1 VAAGSC
7 GPPVEQREVVVVGT
21 GFGGLAALIRLRARG
36 HDVLA
41 VEQADGIGGTWRDNS
56 YPGAGCDVPS
66 SLYSYSFAPNPDWSA
81 RYAGQAEIL
90 DYLHRTAD
98 RFSATRSIRFGTRL
112 VRGDWDE
119 RTRRWRLQTST
130 GPISARWLVA
140 AGGTLH
146 EPAWPDLPGLDTF
159 RGTVF
164 HSSRWDHGHDLRGRR
179 VAVVGSGASALQF
192 VPRIAPQVRRLVLLQ
207 RSAQWVLPRFDRSV
221 TGVERRLFRRVPTAQ
236 RAVRL
241 GVYLAAEAVALGVR
255 HRWLRPPL
263 TWLARRNLRRGVP
276 DPVLR
281 ERLLPAEDIGCRRLL
296 RSNTWYPTL
305 ARPHVAVAG
314 DVREVRPGSVV
325 DGDGREHP
333 VDTLILATG
342 FRAAEPPIY
351 QLLHGADGASLAER
365 FAATGA
371 RAHLGTTV
379 AGTPNLFLLAGP
391 NSNVQTSSV
400 TVLEAQ
406 VDHVA
411 AALSAARELG
421 ADRVEVHP
429 EVAREGEQ
437 EVRRRLVDTVWAT
450 GCRAWYLDRRGRN
463 TTNWPGT
470 TTELRRRLRRFDPAG
485 YLYGRGGPAPA
496 GLGRARR
503 PAAPSPGP
511 A

>member
-1 VAAGSC
+1 MGAGSW
-7 GPPVEQREVVVVGT
+7 GPPVERREVVVVGS
-21 GFGGLAALIRLRARG
+21 GFGGLAALIRLRGQG
-36 HDVLA
+36 HDVLV
-41 VEQADGIGGTWRDNS
+41 VEQADAIGGTWRDNS

-66 SLYSYSFAPNPDWSA
+66 SLYSYSFAPNPDWST

-90 DYLHRTAD
+90 DYLRRTAD
-98 RFSATRSIRFGTRL
+98 RFAATRSIRFGTRL
-112 VRGDWDE
+112 LRGDWDE
-119 RTRRWRLQTST
+119 HERRWRLQTSS
-130 GPISARWLVA
+130 GPISARWLVS

-146 EPAWPDLPGLDTF
+146 EPARPDLPGLDSF

-164 HSSRWDHGHDLRGRR
+164 HSSRWDHDHDLRGRR

-221 TGVERRLFRRVPTAQ
+221 TGTEHRLFRRVPTAQ
-236 RAVRL
+236 RVVRL

-263 TWLARRNLRRGVP
+263 TWLARHNLRRTVT
-276 DPVLR
+276 DPALR
-281 ERLLPAEDIGCRRLL
+281 ARLLPSEDIGCRRLL

-305 ARPHVAVAG
+305 VRRNVTVAG
-314 DVREVRPGSVV
+314 GVREVRPGSVV
-325 DGDGREHP
+325 DDDGREHA

-342 FRAAEPPIY
+342 FHAAEPPMFR
-351 QLLHGADGASLAER
+351 LLHGSDGASLAER

-379 AGTPNLFLLAGP
+379 AGMPNLFLLAGP

-411 AALSAARELG
+411 AALSAARDVG

-429 EVAREGEQ
+429 EVARAVER

-470 TTELRRRLRRFDPAG
+470 TTELRRRLRRFDLAS
-485 YLYGRGGPAPA
+485 YLFG
-496 GLGRARR
+496 
-503 PAAPSPGP
+503 
-511 A
+511 

>member
-1 VAAGSC
+1 M
-7 GPPVEQREVVVVGT
+7 
-21 GFGGLAALIRLRARG
+21 
-36 HDVLA
+36 
-41 VEQADGIGGTWRDNS
+41 
-56 YPGAGCDVPS
+56 PS
-66 SLYSYSFAPNPDWSA
+66 ALYSYSYAPNPDWSA

-90 DYLHRTAD
+90 DYLRRTAE
-98 RFSATRSIRFGTRL
+98 SHAATRSIRFGTRL
-112 VRGDWDE
+112 LRGDWDE
-119 RTRRWRLQTST
+119 DDRRWRLETST
-130 GPISARWLVA
+130 GPVSARWLVA

-159 RGTVF
+159 RGRVF
-164 HSSRWDHGHDLRGRR
+164 HSSRWDHGHQLRGRR

-221 TGVERRLFRRVPTAQ
+221 TAVERRVFRLFPPAQ
-236 RAVRL
+236 R
-241 GVYLAAEAVALGVR
+241 
-255 HRWLRPPL
+255 
-263 TWLARRNLRRGVP
+263 LARRHLRRSVA
-276 DPVLR
+276 DPELR
-281 ERLLPAEDIGCRRLL
+281 ARLLPAEDIGCRRLL
-296 RSNTWYPTL
+296 RSNDWYPTL
-305 ARPHVAVAG
+305 ARPDVTVAG

-325 DGDGREHP
+325 DGEGQEHP

-342 FRAAEPPIY
+342 FHAAEPPIY
-351 QLLHGADGASLAER
+351 RLLHGADGTSLAER

-371 RAHLGTTV
+371 RAHLGTAV

-411 AALSAARELG
+411 AALAAARDRG

-429 EVAREGEQ
+429 EVARAGER

-485 YLYGRGGPAPA
+485 YLFGRAPA
-496 GLGRARR
+496 VDGPRGEPVSARGWPR
-503 PAAPSPGP
+503 R
-511 A
+511 